1 MIRVFIA
8 DDHAIVRHGLR
19 ELIAST
25 ADMKV
30 VGEATDGRQLIN
42 AAPTLDCDVVI
53 LDLSLPKVNGPEV
66 LKRLKR
72 CARR

>member
-19 ELIAST
+19 ELLAST
-25 ADMKV
+25 SDMKV

-42 AAPTLDCDVVI
+42 AAPTLECDV
-53 LDLSLPKVNGPEV
+53 
-66 LKRLKR
+66 
-72 CARR
+72 